1 MDPWNHWFC
10 NNIDERKLELDGKT
24 ACQIFGPYSSK
35 PEHYKER
42 QLVDFRIKDNKL
54 LSDVID
60 IEFGEENY
68 LYMKESEFY
77 KYSDLILFGKQI
89 LCKLNK
95 KKCFVVDNIN
105 KNIYYNF
112 FEYKCNFYRFMNLRL
127 VDKDDKTLSESYL
140 YNNSDRL
147 YKITWD
153 NLLSVSDDIVDIV
166 DRLKKSIMF
175 KILLWH

>member
-1 MDPWNHWFC
+1 
-10 NNIDERKLELDGKT
+10 
-24 ACQIFGPYSSK
+24 
-35 PEHYKER
+35 
-42 QLVDFRIKDNKL
+42 
-54 LSDVID
+54 
-60 IEFGEENY
+60 
-68 LYMKESEFY
+68 
-77 KYSDLILFGKQI
+77 
-89 LCKLNK
+89 
-95 KKCFVVDNIN
+95 
-105 KNIYYNF
+105 
-112 FEYKCNFYRFMNLRL
+112 MNLRL